1 MKNSK
6 DHSQPYS
13 EETEK
18 IVLGT
23 LMSHRGALDEIK
35 EITTIDSFY
44 DNFHRLIFDA
54 ILALDKKG
62 LRYDVPSVMDY
73 LRGKIPA
80 NDLWRVVEVGN
91 NECFDIQQHAA
102 SLFDWS
108 VRRKFYAVGQYLI
121 SQMYTNE
128 DVLDVTEEAVKRLQ
142 GCFDNNSAGISSLSD
157 AINEVYDIINK
168 NLSSQGLSG
177 TPVGFKEIDRF
188 GGLHSSDL
196 IVIAADSSNGKTSL
210 ALAFSLNAALSGT
223 NMVIYSMEMRKW
235 QIAARMI
242 SSKSRVNSRDIM
254 YTALDAEHLQKID
267 NSVGGLPGDNIF
279 FDDRNTSSI
288 DIIISS
294 IRTMKKRKNISGAV
308 VDYLQIL
315 NVNMKGGSKEQFM
328 GDVARRLKN
337 LAVELD
343 IWIIALSQINRG
355 REDKSDP
362 TPTLARIRDS
372 GQINEAADVVM
383 LIYRPEY
390 YGREKKYPYPYSN
403 VSTENTA
410 MIDIAKGRNLGLTK
424 FIVGFDKNTTSFY
437 DLTTV
442 PSINTEPLGEVR
454 QSAF

>member
-1 MKNSK
+1 MKSIEDK
-6 DHSQPYS
+6 PQPYS

-23 LMSHRGALDEIK
+23 LMSRRGALDEIK
-35 EITTIDSFY
+35 EITTLESFY
-44 DNFHRLIFDA
+44 NNFHRTIFGA
-54 ILALDKKG
+54 IVELDKKG
-62 LRYDVPSVMDY
+62 LRYDAAAVMDN
-73 LRGKIPA
+73 LRGKVPA
-80 NDLWRVVEVGN
+80 TDLWKVAEIGT
-91 NECFDIQQHAA
+91 NECFDLYQHAA

-108 VRRKFYAVGQYLI
+108 VKRKFYAVGQYLI
-121 SQMYTNE
+121 SQMYTSE
-128 DVLDVTEEAVKRLQ
+128 DVMDVTEEAVRRLQ
-142 GCFDNNSAGISSLSD
+142 GALDNNSAGISTLSD
-157 AINEVYDIINK
+157 AISEVYDVINR
-168 NLSSQGLSG
+168 NIANQGLSG
-177 TPVGFKEIDRF
+177 TLTGFKEIDRF
-188 GGLHSSDL
+188 GGLHGSDL

-210 ALAFSLNAALSGT
+210 ALTFSLNAAVSGAR
-223 NMVIYSMEMRKW
+223 MVIYSMEMRKW
-235 QIAARMI
+235 QIAARML
-242 SSKSRVNSRDIM
+242 STKSKVNSRNIM
-254 YTALDAEHLQKID
+254 YTPLGID
-267 NSVGGLPGDNIF
+267 HIKSIDSAAAYLPGDNIF

-294 IRTMKKRKNISGAV
+294 IRTMKKRKDIAGAV

-315 NVNMKGGSKEQFM
+315 NVNMKGGTKEQFM

-337 LAVELD
+337 LAIELD

-355 REDKSDP
+355 REDKADP
-362 TPTLARIRDS
+362 TPTLSRIRDS

-424 FIVGFDKNTTSFY
+424 LIVGFDKNTTSFY
-437 DLTTV
+437 DLETIQSV
-442 PSINTEPLGEVR
+442 DTEPLGGER